1 MKMKITIYNPIV
13 AHDYPTNVI
22 IYIKHSEGDNIDGVM
37 RVAILGSL
45 EKRMQRDYIDDVI
58 KPPTKNRFVL
68 GQEDRIHLLDP
79 SRTPL
84 YTLPHFSTNPTPNGT
99 VSPLARCTA
108 RATTSLLRQSRSNEV
123 VLDAYWTQWV
133 WKIYPLEVEIDKHM
147 MYRFLRI
154 VRFAFLAGSFGCL
167 LDPMGVENLLS

>member
-1 MKMKITIYNPIV
+1 
-13 AHDYPTNVI
+13 
-22 IYIKHSEGDNIDGVM
+22 M

>member
-1 MKMKITIYNPIV
+1 
-13 AHDYPTNVI
+13 
-22 IYIKHSEGDNIDGVM
+22 M

-133 WKIYPLEVEIDKHM
+133 WKIYPLEEEDKKAFGMTHSQKRQHCLKQRIFHVEIDKHM